1 MRVAVHAT
9 VSSTLME
16 NRILAKNLA
25 DLYRQA
31 ANRYGSLPAF
41 ATRKKE
47 LEWEP
52 VSFQDLY
59 RQGLDLATAL
69 IELGVDHQEHV
80 GLFGDN
86 RYEWILSDYGVQLCG
101 AVDVPR
107 GSDITDNELIYIIN
121 HAGINVAFV
130 ETTELLDRVSQLKP
144 ELPDLK
150 EIILLDPDGDA
161 EGRAHH
167 LYDVLEL
174 GASLRKDGDRRA
186 EKRIESIQPDDLFTL
201 IYTSGT
207 TGKPKGVMLTHENM
221 MSQLQVI
228 PIELTLTD
236 RVLSILPI
244 WHIFERV
251 FEVFTISCGVCTYYS
266 NVRHLADD
274 LKNVEPTFM
283 GSAPRLWE
291 SLHHKILKRVKDSHP
306 VRRLLFHTAYFL
318 SRQYKESMYFMS
330 GRDLRLKPE
339 SILKRVLLFP
349 FHALRWLLVLP
360 FYAFFNVAVLEPV
373 RLSAGGSLKATISG
387 GGALPVEIDR
397 FFNFVG
403 IPVLEG
409 YGMTETSPVIAVRK
423 QDHVVIGT
431 VGPPLKDTEIRIMNL
446 ETGKI
451 LYPNSNYPH
460 EGRGLRGEIW
470 VKGPQVMKGYYRD
483 KEKTGETIRDGWL
496 NTGDLG
502 MITHNDCLKIL
513 GRSKATIVLL
523 SGENLEPAPIEM
535 RLTQSEYI
543 EHCMVVGQDQ
553 KQIGAL
559 IVPRLEGFRE
569 NGNKASTIKEIAENP
584 EARKII
590 QGEIKRMISPSNG
603 YKRHELIHDFR
614 LVPENFKTGEELT
627 NLFKMKRHVITEKH
641 ADLIADMYNPQ

>member
-1 MRVAVHAT
+1 
-9 VSSTLME
+9 
-16 NRILAKNLA
+16 
-25 DLYRQA
+25 
-31 ANRYGSLPAF
+31 
-41 ATRKKE
+41 
-47 LEWEP
+47 
-52 VSFQDLY
+52 
-59 RQGLDLATAL
+59 
-69 IELGVDHQEHV
+69 
-80 GLFGDN
+80 
-86 RYEWILSDYGVQLCG
+86 
-101 AVDVPR
+101 
-107 GSDITDNELIYIIN
+107 
-121 HAGINVAFV
+121 
-130 ETTELLDRVSQLKP
+130 
-144 ELPDLK
+144 
-150 EIILLDPDGDA
+150 
-161 EGRAHH
+161 
-167 LYDVLEL
+167 
-174 GASLRKDGDRRA
+174 
-186 EKRIESIQPDDLFTL
+186 
-201 IYTSGT
+201 
-207 TGKPKGVMLTHENM
+207 
-221 MSQLQVI
+221 
-228 PIELTLTD
+228 
-236 RVLSILPI
+236 
-244 WHIFERV
+244 
-251 FEVFTISCGVCTYYS
+251 
-266 NVRHLADD
+266 
-274 LKNVEPTFM
+274 M

-291 SLHHKILKRVKDSHP
+291 SLHQKILKRVKDSHP
-306 VRRLLFHTAYFL
+306 MRRLLFHTAYFL
-318 SRQYKESMYFMS
+318 SRQYKQSMYFMS
-330 GRDLRLKPE
+330 GRDLRLQPK
-339 SILKRVLLFP
+339 SMLKRVLLFP

-409 YGMTETSPVIAVRK
+409 YGMTETSPVIAVRE

-446 ETGKI
+446 ETGEI
-451 LYPNSNYPH
+451 LYPNSKYPH
-460 EGRGLRGEIW
+460 DGKGMRGEIW

-535 RLTQSEYI
+535 RLTQSEFI

-553 KQIGAL
+553 KHIGAL

-569 NGNKASTIKEIAENP
+569 NGNKASSIKEIAENP

-590 QGEIKRMISPSNG
+590 QGEIKRMISPGNG

-627 NLFKMKRHVITEKH
+627 NLFKMKRHVITHKH